1 MSTKRHSTEDVARAV
16 IEIRELAQTCK
27 RGIGSV
33 MALEEHIQALEEAL
47 DKRDD
52 MLKRFVDAH
61 LNSATPSTRVSL
73 LEDAQRLLATSVP
86 HVETPGGSV
95 PTFKR

>member
-27 RGIGSV
+27 RGMGSV

-52 MLKRFVDAH
+52 MLRQFIHAH
-61 LNSATPSTRVSL
+61 DTSARPLTRVTLLQSARAL
-73 LEDAQRLLATSVP
+73 LEEESADVSADASSRSM
-86 HVETPGGSV
+86 
-95 PTFKR
+95 KI